1 MLFKRHEA
9 IKAEGEKE
17 RMRANLLRAV
27 SHDLRTPLTTIYAS
41 SLTLLENRSNLTE
54 EQKIK
59 ILQGIQEDAD
69 WLMRMVENLLS
80 VTRIDSG
87 RIKIVKTPTVLDELI
102 DSVILKFRKCYP
114 NQDVM
119 LDIPD
124 DIVVIPMYASHRPDL
139 VILDLGLADMDGMQ
153 FLNFV
158 RKDALTPII
167 VLSARSDERD
177 KVLALDQGANDYVT
191 KLFGS
196 SELLAR
202 IRTTL
207 RNYRHSADVGKLPG
221 GRFVMQDLV
230 IEYDARQV
238 FAGEKEIKL
247 TQTEYNIIAFLSEHC
262 GKMMTYSVIIKG
274 VWGYSDEG
282 SVKKLQVNMANIR
295 KKFGVK
301 PREAKYITNELGVGY
316 RMNGEKDG

>member
-102 DSVILKFRKCYP
+102 DSVILKFRKRYP

-158 RKDALTPII
+158 RKDALMPII
-167 VLSARSDERD
+167 VLSA
-177 KVLALDQGANDYVT
+177 
-191 KLFGS
+191 
-196 SELLAR
+196 
-202 IRTTL
+202 
-207 RNYRHSADVGKLPG
+207 P
-221 GRFVMQDLV
+221 
-230 IEYDARQV
+230 
-238 FAGEKEIKL
+238 
-247 TQTEYNIIAFLSEHC
+247 
-262 GKMMTYSVIIKG
+262 
-274 VWGYSDEG
+274 
-282 SVKKLQVNMANIR
+282 
-295 KKFGVK
+295 
-301 PREAKYITNELGVGY
+301 LG
-316 RMNGEKDG
+316 